1 MQSADMTAIAAA
13 LAGTPPKCI
22 DSRQKPDDAY
32 AAALAYEAALS
43 KYGLSTLYAVEVRYV
58 SSSNWGIYISVIVP
72 DLDTSL
78 A

>member
-1 MQSADMTAIAAA
+1 MMAADTTAIAQA

-22 DSRQKPDDAY
+22 DSRHKPDDAY
-32 AAALAYEAALS
+32 AAAIAYEAALS
-43 KYGLSTLYAVEVRYV
+43 KYGLSALYAVEVRHV
-58 SSSNWGIYISVIVP
+58 SSSNWGIYISVVAP